1 MSLYGAMFSGVS
13 GLAAQS
19 QAMGMIAD
27 NITNVN
33 TVGFKKSLAK
43 LSTQVTSQATGAN
56 YAPGG
61 VMSRPY
67 QNVDAQGLLQAS
79 ASPTDIALS
88 GDGFYVVNDAAAG
101 GAYAFTRAG
110 SFAAD
115 ANGNLRNAAGFY
127 LQGVAVP
134 PSGVVPAMPAV
145 VSALATV
152 NIFNLT
158 NSWQATTTGS
168 AQINLQ
174 ATQAVGG
181 AYAAGNLASGA
192 VVPHFSSD
200 LQIYDSQGA
209 ARTITLGFYKTAVN
223 TWAAE
228 IYGDINGTPLTREL
242 IANGNIVF
250 NPDGTLNTMP
260 AALTAISINWAGA
273 LGITTPQNIAL
284 NLGTL
289 SQANGMSQSAGPYQ
303 LISSQVNGAVLGSLS
318 GVSIG
323 EDGIVSSLFT
333 NGTSRPI
340 YKLAVATF
348 RNPDGLVSRSG
359 NAWNQSDGSGNY
371 TLKDAGTQGAGRVS
385 SGALEASTV
394 DLAQEFSNMIVTQRA
409 YSASG
414 KIITTADEML
424 DELIRLKR

>member
-1 MSLYGAMFSGVS
+1 MFSGVS

-33 TVGFKKSLAK
+33 TIGFKKSLAK

-67 QNVDAQGLLQAS
+67 QNVSAQGLLQSS
-79 ASPTDIALS
+79 ASPTDIAMS
-88 GDGFYVVNDAAAG
+88 GEGFFVVNDTAAATG
-101 GAYAFTRAG
+101 TYSFTRAG

-115 ANGNLRNAAGFY
+115 ENGDLRNAAGFF
-127 LQGVAVP
+127 LQGVQVP
-134 PSGVVPAMPAV
+134 PSGVVPAVPAV
-145 VSALATV
+145 VNALATV

-174 ATQAVGG
+174 STQAVGG
-181 AYAAGNLASGA
+181 AYVAGNLASGA
-192 VVPHFSSD
+192 VTPHFSSD

-228 IYGDINGTPLTREL
+228 IYGDTNGTPATREL

-250 NPDGTLNTMP
+250 NADGTLNTMP
-260 AALTAISINWAGA
+260 AALTTINIAWAAA
-273 LGITTPQNIAL
+273 LGITTPQTIAL
-284 NLGTL
+284 DLGTVN
-289 SQANGMSQSAGPYQ
+289 QADGLSQSAGAYQ
-303 LISSQVNGAVLGSLS
+303 LISSQVDGAVLGSLS
-318 GVSIG
+318 GVTIS

-348 RNPDGLVSRSG
+348 RNADGLTSRSG
-359 NAWNQSDGSGNY
+359 NAWTQSDASGNY
-371 TLKDAGTQGAGRVS
+371 TLKDAGTQGAGKVS